1 MWRRR
6 LMGIGL
12 GLLVWL
18 WLGPAVLATAQP
30 LGTTETQISF
40 YAGSKSTTP
49 TATGEIPQGDMVYQT
64 RRVLTHEADFAGQ
77 LQRTLAT
84 GQLPQTGESL
94 RRYQQLFGV
103 LTLVA
108 LGLIWQ
114 ISRTL
119 RGGDT
124 RATLSKNH

>member
-1 MWRRR
+1 
-6 LMGIGL
+6 MGIGL

-18 WLGPAVLATAQP
+18 WLGPAVLATAQS

-40 YAGSKSTTP
+40 YAGTKPTTP
-49 TATGEIPQGDMVYQT
+49 TATDRIPQGDTVYQT
-64 RRVLTHEADFAGQ
+64 RQVLARKANFSGQ
-77 LQRTLAT
+77 IQRTLAT
-84 GQLPQTGESL
+84 GQLPQTGENL

-124 RATLSKNH
+124 RATLSENH

>member
-1 MWRRR
+1 
-6 LMGIGL
+6 
-12 GLLVWL
+12 
-18 WLGPAVLATAQP
+18 
-30 LGTTETQISF
+30 
-40 YAGSKSTTP
+40 
-49 TATGEIPQGDMVYQT
+49 MVYQT

-84 GQLPQTGESL
+84 GQLPQTGENL

>member
-18 WLGPAVLATAQP
+18 WLGPAVLATAQS
-30 LGTTETQISF
+30 LGITETQISF
-40 YAGSKSTTP
+40 YAGTKPTTP
-49 TATGEIPQGDMVYQT
+49 TATDQIPQGDTVYQT
-64 RRVLTHEADFAGQ
+64 RRVLARKANFSGQ
-77 LQRTLAT
+77 LQRTLTT
-84 GQLPQTGESL
+84 GQLPQTGENL

-114 ISRTL
+114 ISRIL
-119 RGGDT
+119 RGGDK
-124 RATLSKNH
+124 RATLSENH